1 MDFELVTDSC
11 CNLTEDMIDD
21 FGLHI
26 LPLTFM
32 ADGEDQGVP
41 ELPQRRAHQPAGV
54 LHHDARGQ
62 VFRTS
67 LPNLA
72 ETEALLRGL
81 LEAGRDVLYVGFSSG
96 LSGTYE
102 ATSLLMK
109 DLAQQFPGRK
119 LYAVDTLAA
128 SGGQGLLV
136 WHAVQRA
143 RAGASIDEVRDWLE
157 ENKLHLAHWFTVDDL
172 MFLFRGGRVS
182 KTSAWAGT
190 LLNIK
195 PVMHVDDAGHL
206 VPLEKVR
213 GRRKSLNALVD
224 HMEKSALS
232 PIGEQMVF
240 ITHGDCIEDAEYV
253 AAQVKERFGV
263 PEVVINYVD
272 PRDRRPLRPRHH
284 GPVLPRR
291 QAVIGSDGL
300 DGRRNHP
307 TLRSAERP
315 RLAAP
320 RLPHVHTVRIGSLSR
335 QFGAFP
341 RFSLTA
347 SSTCETSNRQ
357 TIAGWRQQGQRGRL
371 WRVRLA

>member
-32 ADGEDQGVP
+32 ADGEDRVYQSYLKG
-41 ELPQRRAHQPAGV
+41 
-54 LHHDARGQ
+54 ARTNLQEFYTMMREGK

-81 LEAGRDVLYVGFSSG
+81 LEAGRDVLYAGFSSG

-109 DLAQQFPGRK
+109 DLAGQFPDRK

-136 WHAVQRA
+136 WHAVQKA

-272 PRDRRPLRPRHH
+272 P
-284 GPVLPRR
+284 
-291 QAVIGSDGL
+291 VIGAHSGPGTMAL
-300 DGRRNHP
+300 FF
-307 TLRSAERP
+307 
-315 RLAAP
+315 LADK
-320 RLPHVHTVRIGSLSR
+320 R
-335 QFGAFP
+335 
-341 RFSLTA
+341 
-347 SSTCETSNRQ
+347 
-357 TIAGWRQQGQRGRL
+357 
-371 WRVRLA
+371 